1 MSWLSPGEFDALVE
15 EALAAL
21 PRRFLELVDN
31 VAIVVEEEPSPEDLA
46 SLNHQEG
53 EELLGLYQGL
63 SLPERGAFYS
73 NVLPDRIVLYRGPLL
88 RRCRNRRALK
98 AEIQAT
104 VIHELGHYFGLD
116 EDAMP

>member
-1 MSWLSPGEFDALVE
+1 MSWLTPAEFEALVE
-15 EALAAL
+15 EAISTL
-21 PRRFLELVDN
+21 PSRFLALVEN

-46 SLNHQEG
+46 SVAHQEG
-53 EELLGLYQGL
+53 EELFGLYQGV

-88 RRCRNRRALK
+88 RHCRNRRQLK
-98 AEIQAT
+98 EEIQAT

-116 EDAMP
+116 EDALP